1 MGRRWGRGRFS
12 KRSAS
17 PPDPLSRRAAGNRV
31 DFSCGLARPCELGV
45 VSCCLA
51 AVTAAD
57 RAAATVRRGGTM
69 HGGKRCC
76 NCAAWGDAWWEEIP
90 RLRERVFALQTPLG
104 LFTHRL
110 YSGKRGDC
118 FDGNGWIWNSGVP
131 DLCRAGRRVY
141 MDDYGVGGGGS
152 VFDATFFCRGYGSN
166 ARVWGRRYAGL
177 VLLVVAGAGNR
188 TGGGS
193 CACTHGLLRRWA
205 YYSAAV

>member
-1 MGRRWGRGRFS
+1 MAFFS
-12 KRSAS
+12 
-17 PPDPLSRRAAGNRV
+17 
-31 DFSCGLARPCELGV
+31 GL
-45 VSCCLA
+45 
-51 AVTAAD
+51 
-57 RAAATVRRGGTM
+57 
-69 HGGKRCC
+69 
-76 NCAAWGDAWWEEIP
+76 
-90 RLRERVFALQTPLG
+90 RVFALQTPLG

-152 VFDATFFCRGYGSN
+152 VFDAAVFCRGYGSN

-188 TGGGS
+188 TGGG
-193 CACTHGLLRRWA
+193 AAPARMVYGDAGLSIRRRCDLFG
-205 YYSAAV
+205 